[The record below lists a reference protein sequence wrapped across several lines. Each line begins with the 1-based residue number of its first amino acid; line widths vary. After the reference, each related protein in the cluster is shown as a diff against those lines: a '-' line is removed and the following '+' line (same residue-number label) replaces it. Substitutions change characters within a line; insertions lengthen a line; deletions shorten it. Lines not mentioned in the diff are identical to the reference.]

1 MATNQLLRFAHG
13 TLPNIISYA
22 EWQGLPEV
30 NKGFVSGIAKS
41 ANMNRVF
48 AQGALASY
56 VMGQA
61 IVTLLDK
68 DATLESDT
76 FYEDFMSAVAK
87 YVPSAIADKSIAS
100 AKIAD
105 KAITTVKL
113 ADGAVNAT
121 KIADGSV
128 GTNELANDS
137 VTQAKIASKAVGT
150 TEIADGAVG
159 STQIAD
165 GSVGT
170 NELANDAVT
179 QSKIASKAVG
189 TTEIADSAVGATQL
203 GSNAVTNAKIANS
216 AVTGAKIANST
227 ISTDKLS
234 QRASKQDI
242 QNGTSM
248 RVVCSDVVKQYF
260 DVICPPGMFGFF
272 HATDVPE
279 GWLLCNGAAVSRTT
293 YSRLFAK
300 IGTKYGSGN
309 GSSTFNLPN
318 LNDRVLQGTTNTG
331 NVGNRLEAA
340 LPNITGAHG
349 WTLNGANSYWH
360 IGGSGALYNSGNNEN
375 KAGVTIDGGNIDR
388 SNDSSIRIDA
398 SRSSSIYKGS
408 SLQPKALY
416 LLPCIRY

>member
-105 KAITTVKL
+105 KAITTAKL
-113 ADGAVNAT
+113 ADGAVT
-121 KIADGSV
+121 
-128 GTNELANDS
+128 GTQLANDS
-137 VTQAKIASKAVGT
+137 VTQSKIASSA
-150 TEIADGAVG
+150 
-159 STQIAD
+159 
-165 GSVGT
+165 VGT
-170 NELANDAVT
+170 NEIANGAVTSTQLANDAVT

-189 TTEIADSAVGATQL
+189 TTEIADGAVGANQL
-203 GSNAVTNAKIANS
+203 SSNAVTNAKIANS
-216 AVTGAKIANST
+216 AVTGAKIAGST

-260 DVICPPGMFGFF
+260 DVVCPPGMFGFF

-279 GWLLCNGAAVSRTT
+279 GWLLCNGAAVSRST

-309 GSSTFNLPN
+309 GSTTFNLPN

-340 LPNITGAHG
+340 LPNITGGAG
-349 WTLNGANSYWH
+349 WSLNGANSYWH

-375 KAGVTIDGGNIDR
+375 KTGVTIDGSSIDR
-388 SNDSSIRIDA
+388 SDDSSVRIDA

>member
-22 EWQGLPEV
+22 EWRGLPEV

-105 KAITTVKL
+105 KSITTAKL
-113 ADGAVNAT
+113 ADY
-121 KIADGSV
+121 
-128 GTNELANDS
+128 
-137 VTQAKIASKAVGT
+137 AVGAT
-150 TEIADGAVG
+150 QLGSNAVTNVKIADGAV
-159 STQIAD
+159 T
-165 GSVGT
+165 GT
-170 NELANDAVT
+170 KLANDSVT

-189 TTEIADSAVGATQL
+189 TNEIADGAIGATQL

-340 LPNITGAHG
+340 LPNITGH
-349 WTLNGANSYWH
+349 NGYAMGGPTSYWY
-360 IGGSGALYNSGNNEN
+360 GGGTGALYTPNENEN
-375 KAGVTIDGGNIDR
+375 KPKPNLGDPSPDVKRSKNSNIY
-388 SNDSSIRIDA
+388 IDA
-398 SRSSSIYKGS
+398 SRSSNIYSGS
-408 SLQPKALY
+408 KLQPSALS
-416 LLPCIRY
+416 LLPCIRF

>member
-105 KAITTVKL
+105 KAITTAKL
-113 ADGAVNAT
+113 ADGAVT
-121 KIADGSV
+121 
-128 GTNELANDS
+128 GTQLANDS
-137 VTQAKIASKAVGT
+137 VTQSKIASSA
-150 TEIADGAVG
+150 
-159 STQIAD
+159 
-165 GSVGT
+165 VGT
-170 NELANDAVT
+170 NEIANGAVTSTQLANDAVT

-189 TTEIADSAVGATQL
+189 TTEIADGAVGANQL
-203 GSNAVTNAKIANS
+203 SSNAVTNAKIANS
-216 AVTGAKIANST
+216 AVTGAKIAGST

-260 DVICPPGMFGFF
+260 DVVCPPGMFGFF

-279 GWLLCNGAAVSRTT
+279 GWLLCNGAAVSRST

-309 GSSTFNLPN
+309 GSTTFNLPN

-340 LPNITGAHG
+340 LPNITGSAG
-349 WTLNGANSYWH
+349 WGVGGPSAYWFLGGA
-360 IGGSGALYNSGNNEN
+360 GALYVEGVNVN
-375 KAGVTIDGGNIDR
+375 KQSVQLGEDYSLPR
-388 SNDSSIRIDA
+388 SNDNYVHIDA
-398 SRSSSIYKGS
+398 SIASSVYAGTKI
-408 SLQPKALY
+408 QPSALSA
-416 LLPCIRY
+416 LPCIRY

>member
-137 VTQAKIASKAVGT
+137 VTQA
-150 TEIADGAVG
+150 
-159 STQIAD
+159 
-165 GSVGT
+165 
-170 NELANDAVT
+170 
-179 QSKIASKAVG
+179 KIASKAVG

-340 LPNITGAHG
+340 LPNITGH
-349 WTLNGANSYWH
+349 NGYAMGGPTSYWY
-360 IGGSGALYNSGNNEN
+360 GGGTGALYTPNGNEN
-375 KAGVTIDGGNIDR
+375 KPKPTLGDPSPDVKRSKDSNIY
-388 SNDSSIRIDA
+388 IDA
-398 SRSSSIYKGS
+398 SRSSNIYSGS
-408 SLQPKALY
+408 KLQPSALS
-416 LLPCIRY
+416 LLPCIRF

>member
-121 KIADGSV
+121 K
-128 GTNELANDS
+128 
-137 VTQAKIASKAVGT
+137 
-150 TEIADGAVG
+150 
-159 STQIAD
+159 IAD

-340 LPNITGAHG
+340 LPNITGH
-349 WTLNGANSYWH
+349 NGYAMGGPTSYWY
-360 IGGSGALYNSGNNEN
+360 GGGTGALYTPNGNEN
-375 KAGVTIDGGNIDR
+375 KPKPTLGDPSPDVKRSKDSNIY
-388 SNDSSIRIDA
+388 IDA
-398 SRSSSIYKGS
+398 SRSSNIYSGS
-408 SLQPKALY
+408 KLQPSALS
-416 LLPCIRY
+416 LLPCIRF

>member
-1 MATNQLLRFAHG
+1 MTNGSIRS
-13 TLPNIISYA
+13 T
-22 EWQGLPEV
+22 
-30 NKGFVSGIAKS
+30 
-41 ANMNRVF
+41 M
-48 AQGALASY
+48 
-56 VMGQA
+56 
-61 IVTLLDK
+61 
-68 DATLESDT
+68 
-76 FYEDFMSAVAK
+76 
-87 YVPSAIADKSIAS
+87 IADKSI
-100 AKIAD
+100 
-105 KAITTVKL
+105 TTAKL

-121 KIADGSV
+121 K
-128 GTNELANDS
+128 
-137 VTQAKIASKAVGT
+137 
-150 TEIADGAVG
+150 
-159 STQIAD
+159 IAD

-189 TTEIADSAVGATQL
+189 TNEIADYAVGATQL

-279 GWLLCNGAAVSRTT
+279 GWLLCNGATVSRTT
-293 YSRLFAK
+293 YARLFAK

-309 GSSTFNLPN
+309 GSTTFNLPN

-340 LPNITGAHG
+340 LPNITGSIIPG
-349 WTLNGANSYWH
+349 SPNRYLTVGGA
-360 IGGSGALYNSGNNEN
+360 SGALYTDGPSSNVSSLVDDEPTQGGES
-375 KAGVTIDGGNIDR
+375 TIKL
-388 SNDSSIRIDA
+388 SA
-398 SRSSSIYKGS
+398 SKSSSIYNGS
-408 SLQPKALY
+408 KLQPAALQV
-416 LLPCIRY
+416 LPCIRY

>member
-105 KAITTVKL
+105 KAITTAKL
-113 ADGAVNAT
+113 ADGAVT
-121 KIADGSV
+121 
-128 GTNELANDS
+128 GTQLANDS
-137 VTQAKIASKAVGT
+137 VTQSKIASSA
-150 TEIADGAVG
+150 
-159 STQIAD
+159 
-165 GSVGT
+165 VGT
-170 NELANDAVT
+170 NEIANGAVTSTQLANDAVT

-189 TTEIADSAVGATQL
+189 TTEIADG
-203 GSNAVTNAKIANS
+203 
-216 AVTGAKIANST
+216 AVTGAKIAGST

-260 DVICPPGMFGFF
+260 DVVCPPGMFGFF

-279 GWLLCNGAAVSRTT
+279 GWLLCNGAAVSRST

-309 GSSTFNLPN
+309 GSTTFNLPN

-340 LPNITGAHG
+340 LPNITGGAG
-349 WTLNGANSYWH
+349 WSLNGANSYWH

-375 KAGVTIDGGNIDR
+375 KTGVAIDGSSIDR
-388 SNDSSIRIDA
+388 SDDSSVKIDA

>member
-105 KAITTVKL
+105 KAITTAKL
-113 ADGAVNAT
+113 ADGAVT
-121 KIADGSV
+121 
-128 GTNELANDS
+128 GTQLANDS
-137 VTQAKIASKAVGT
+137 VTQSKIASSA
-150 TEIADGAVG
+150 
-159 STQIAD
+159 
-165 GSVGT
+165 VGT
-170 NELANDAVT
+170 NEIANGAVTSTQLANDAVT

-189 TTEIADSAVGATQL
+189 TTEIADG
-203 GSNAVTNAKIANS
+203 
-216 AVTGAKIANST
+216 AVTGAKIAGST

-260 DVICPPGMFGFF
+260 DVVCPPGIVGFF
-272 HATDVPE
+272 DATDLPE
-279 GWLLCNGAAVSRTT
+279 VLLFGNGAAGSRST

-309 GSSTFNLPN
+309 GSTTFNLPN

-340 LPNITGAHG
+340 LPNITGGAG
-349 WTLNGANSYWH
+349 WSLNGANSYWH

-375 KAGVTIDGGNIDR
+375 KTGVAIDGSSIDR
-388 SNDSSIRIDA
+388 SDDSSVKIDA